1 MQWQREW
8 QERMFKAK
16 EAPNLQTRNQMQC
29 PDLAWTLSWA
39 NQLPKTFLRHL
50 WKFQCGL
57 SDDIKVLSLN
67 LLGIIIHGD
76 YLWGENSIIRGDE
89 DL

>member
-29 PDLAWTLSWA
+29 PDLAWTLS
-39 NQLPKTFLRHL
+39 
-50 WKFQCGL
+50 
-57 SDDIKVLSLN
+57 
-67 LLGIIIHGD
+67 
-76 YLWGENSIIRGDE
+76 
-89 DL
+89 